1 MTVID
6 DPPVVSGAWRE
17 GDPVGHRQFADLGDL
32 RLERGG
38 ALPAV
43 LTVLAALTWHLGEGT
58 LTRMALDRALA
69 LEPGYRLALLLE
81 RMVDLAIRP
90 GQVLSSTG

>member
-1 MTVID
+1 MCIRDRLCWLARHT
-6 DPPVVSGAWRE
+6 P
-17 GDPVGHRQFADLGDL
+17 DLH
-32 RLERGG
+32 
-38 ALPAV
+38 APAV

-58 LTRMALDRALA
+58 LTRIALDRALA